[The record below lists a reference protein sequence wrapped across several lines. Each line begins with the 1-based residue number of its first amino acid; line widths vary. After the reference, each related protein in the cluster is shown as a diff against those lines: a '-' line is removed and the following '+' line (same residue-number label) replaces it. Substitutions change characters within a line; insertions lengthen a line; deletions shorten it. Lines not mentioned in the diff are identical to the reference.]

1 MHYLDFFSESPK
13 TYIFQKSANKTKFGG
28 FLFLIYI
35 IIMSFISISYILDYA
50 YNDKYKVE
58 YSRHLNFSLNAQYIN
73 DIDQSL
79 DIDISFKFRI
89 LNQERDSLPEKDFEI
104 LYRGVPIKQNEFIK
118 SKLSYLYGL
127 KIYYKCEDKNCKPK
141 ITTRFFILEIEYSGF
156 ELFHQNDTH
165 PPLQMNEN
173 KTFIYRANFNLN
185 YPSTIFLNWEAVKY
199 KEENGVAKIFNL
211 TKKDD
216 KYDYISGYISSSS
229 WILNDDI
236 EDDKGDDLKL
246 LAHVNLRMVNIGY
259 IQYKRKK
266 HGVLDVVSKVGA
278 LFSTI
283 KVFFIFILKYYSN
296 SFDNYKLV
304 EKILNKN
311 NTNTK
316 NEKNKKIFHLM
327 EDISDNDN
335 DKDNKLLNKDDIPD
349 NDNKLLI
356 KKDINYEEDS
366 NDDENQEIRKLIKF
380 SFFDFYFNNI
390 YCKKFHK
397 IKQEIIN
404 LYNEISCK
412 YLSVDTIIYNQ
423 MMLENLFKD
432 YKWNNPSLNS
442 IENNELVIKLK
453 NLFNS

>member
-13 TYIFQKSANKTKFGG
+13 TYIFQKAANKTKFGG

-35 IIMSFISISYILDYA
+35 IIMSFISIAYILDYA
-50 YNDKYKVE
+50 YNDKYTVE
-58 YSRHLNFSLNAQYIN
+58 YSRHYNYTQNTQHAHLDPTI
-73 DIDQSL
+73 

-89 LNQERDSLPEKDFEI
+89 LNHERDELPEENFAI
-104 LYRGVPIKQNEFIK
+104 IYREAPIKQNEFIK
-118 SKLSYLYGL
+118 SKLHDLYNL
-127 KIYYKCEDKNCKPK
+127 RIYYKCEDKNCEPK
-141 ITTRFFILEIEYSGF
+141 IKTKFFILEIEYSGF
-156 ELFHQNDTH
+156 ELYHQNDTH

-173 KTFIYRANFNLN
+173 KTFIYRENFNF
-185 YPSTIFLNWEAVKY
+185 YYSSSIFLNWEAVKY
-199 KEENGVAKIFNL
+199 KEENGIAKIFNL
-211 TKKDD
+211 TKKGN

-229 WILNDDI
+229 WILNDDTK
-236 EDDKGDDLKL
+236 DDKEDDLKL
-246 LAHVNLRMVNIGY
+246 LAHVYLRRVNIGY

-266 HGVLDVVSKVGA
+266 HGVLDVISKIGA

-283 KVFFIFILKYYSN
+283 KVFFMFILKYYSN
-296 SFDNYKLV
+296 SFNNYKII
-304 EKILNKN
+304 EKILNKD
-311 NTNTK
+311 NTNLK
-316 NEKNKKIFHLM
+316 SENNKKIFHLM
-327 EDISDNDN
+327 DDISDNDN
-335 DKDNKLLNKDDIPD
+335 DNDKGNKLLIKDNKD

-356 KKDINYEEDS
+356 KNDINYEEDS
-366 NDDENQEIRKLIKF
+366 NGDENQELRKLIKF

-390 YCKKFHK
+390 YCKKFHT
-397 IKQEIIN
+397 IKQDIIS

-432 YKWNNPSLNS
+432 YKWNSPLLNS